1 MKGVAGKFYFIYAA
15 RYVVYL
21 FLGMQMRIF
30 SIVFMVELLLHHVD
44 IATFTIWFYWYDK
57 IIISTDKENWLS
69 VTFEVKAIGH
79 KII

>member
-1 MKGVAGKFYFIYAA
+1 
-15 RYVVYL
+15 
-21 FLGMQMRIF
+21 MRIF